1 MVEKGFY
8 KSTAQK
14 VEEMKATYKVQ
25 ELPAKLVYTLKSPDT
40 EGEPLSEAGCC
51 KRKARIVCCGNY
63 ASASLPQ
70 ALLRCSGG
78 PQAC

>member
-25 ELPAKLVYTLKSPDT
+25 ELPAKVGVHLEVP
-40 EGEPLSEAGCC
+40 
-51 KRKARIVCCGNY
+51 
-63 ASASLPQ
+63 
-70 ALLRCSGG
+70 
-78 PQAC
+78 